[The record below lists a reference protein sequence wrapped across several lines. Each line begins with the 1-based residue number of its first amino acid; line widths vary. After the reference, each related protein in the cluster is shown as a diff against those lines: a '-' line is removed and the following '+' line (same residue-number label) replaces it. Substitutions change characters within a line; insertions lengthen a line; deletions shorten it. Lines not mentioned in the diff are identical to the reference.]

1 MMSDYLKKG
10 FLLGLGA
17 AISGKEKLEQKLNE
31 LVEKNEISQEQAK
44 QVMNNF
50 IEKGETKKDE
60 WSQKQVEQTQK
71 MADDLGLATKDDI
84 AALNKRITELEV
96 KLYNQNQ

>member
-1 MMSDYLKKG
+1 MSDYLKKG

-17 AISGKEKLEQKLNE
+17 AISGKEKLEKKLND
-31 LVEKNEISQEQAK
+31 LVEKNELSQDQAK

-50 IEKGETKKDE
+50 IDKGEMKKDE
-60 WSQKQVEQTQK
+60 WSQKQAEQTQK

-96 KLYNQNQ
+96 ELNNQNQ